1 MAIVSLEKIR
11 LKNGGQPWLKS
22 VSLKVDRGDRI
33 VIVGRSGSAETP
45 LLDLFAGRLAPERGK
60 LLLESSAQ
68 IGYMRKDPGL
78 GERATVL
85 EAALSGCA
93 ELIRLRK
100 SIDRLQSAQD
110 GNDQRQ
116 MAQLAE
122 QRERYENEGGD
133 DLERRATL
141 ALENLG
147 FDTAQFDQQVGLLS
161 GGERSRLSLAQ
172 VLVMDT
178 DLLLLDEPTVH
189 LDLRGTEFL
198 EQHLADF
205 AGAAVV
211 VTHDRSFIDRFA
223 TRIAAVEADGSLSLH
238 AKLADQLR
246 SAAVEPTDEP
256 IFSRVEESGK
266 MVFVANKL
274 SLSPG
279 GRELLTSASFKVG
292 RGERVGIIGP
302 CGSGKSVLLKTL
314 AGEVTPDG
322 GKLHTGSNAL
332 MGIYEQDRTG
342 LDATRSFGA
351 ELKAACPNLSKA
363 ELITVAKAFLFDE
376 EDFTRP
382 VDGLD
387 SAEAARLRL
396 ACLVQGETNVLLL
409 DEPTAQLDIP
419 AREGLERALSAY
431 PGTVLVVSR
440 DRALLD
446 HVAQRILSIEGSGL
460 VDAQGV
466 YSELRGKG
474 EIMVDVPRTASVAGL
489 TGRGKKRKA
498 CREPEQAVASESK
511 PLGRVEDLRA
521 AVAEQAK
528 AIEALQAKLSSPKMA
543 LDWEGL
549 ERLSA
554 EKKSLQAEYD
564 SNRAALARLEG
575 EK

>member
-1 MAIVSLEKIR
+1 MALVSLEKVR
-11 LKNGGQPWLKS
+11 LKSGGQPWLKS

-33 VIVGRSGSAETP
+33 VIAGHSGSAETP
-45 LLDLFAGRLAPERGK
+45 LLDLFAGRLVPERGK
-60 LLLESSAQ
+60 LQLEPGLQ
-68 IGYMRKDPGL
+68 IGYMRKDPEL

-100 SIDRLQSAQD
+100 SIDRLQAAQD

-116 MAQLAE
+116 MTQLAE
-122 QRERYENEGGD
+122 QRERYESEGGD

-198 EQHLADF
+198 EQHLANF
-205 AGAAVV
+205 GGAAVV

-223 TRIAAVEADGSLSLH
+223 TRIAAIEADGSLSLH
-238 AKLADQLR
+238 AELSDRQSEAEAEPLA
-246 SAAVEPTDEP
+246 EP

-279 GRELLTSASFKVG
+279 GRDLLNSASFKVG

-302 CGSGKSVLLKTL
+302 SGSGKSVLLKTL
-314 AGEVTPDG
+314 AGQVTPDG

-332 MGIYEQDRTG
+332 MGIYEQDQSG
-342 LDATRSFGA
+342 LDATRAFWA
-351 ELKAACPNLSKA
+351 ELKAACPNLSNA
-363 ELITVAKAFLFDE
+363 ELKTAAKAFLFSE
-376 EDFTRP
+376 GDFDRP
-382 VDGLD
+382 VDGLN
-387 SAEAARLRL
+387 SHEAARLRL

-409 DEPTAQLDIP
+409 DEPTAHLDIP

-431 PGTVLVVSR
+431 PGTVFVVSR
-440 DRALLD
+440 DRTLLD
-446 HVAQRILSIEGSGL
+446 RVAQRILSIEACGL

-466 YSELRGKG
+466 YSELRRKG
-474 EIMVDVPRTASVAGL
+474 EIMADVPRAASVAGL
-489 TGRGKKRKA
+489 KGRGKKKRA
-498 CREPEQAVASESK
+498 CRETEPAVPSASK

-521 AVAEQAK
+521 TVAEQAK
-528 AIEALQAKLSSPKMA
+528 LIEALHSKLSNPKMA